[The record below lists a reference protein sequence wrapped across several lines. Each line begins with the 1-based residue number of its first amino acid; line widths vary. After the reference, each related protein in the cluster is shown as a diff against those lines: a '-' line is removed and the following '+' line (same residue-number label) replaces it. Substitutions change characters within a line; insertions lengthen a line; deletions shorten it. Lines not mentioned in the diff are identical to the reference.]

1 MIIQSALGVVY
12 QSLNSFVNHL
22 NSPCVLHRRNP
33 AATDWVAGLALALA
47 NQRLLFLLWKPGFHV
62 GVCLI
67 RDRAFARRVASS
79 LCLFAVYS
87 IV

>member
-1 MIIQSALGVVY
+1 MIIQSALGVAY

-47 NQRLLFLLWKPGFHV
+47 NQRLLFLFREASFHV
-62 GVCLI
+62 GI
-67 RDRAFARRVASS
+67 
-79 LCLFAVYS
+79 
-87 IV
+87 